1 MLVLNGLLDDRLVV
15 PVARATQLLMEDVVL
30 SAQVL

>member
-15 PVARATQLLMEDVVL
+15 SVARTTQLLMEDVVL